1 MRKDYI
7 TLPLVFISVIVAMII
22 SMRGDENYTCDIDKV
37 IAQQGDTLS
46 GIAHRWCHGNIA
58 KATDDLVARY
68 GQVIYITQEIKLK

>member
-1 MRKDYI
+1 MKKDYLLI
-7 TLPLVFISVIVAMII
+7 PLAFLGVAISMII
-22 SMRGDENYTCDIDKV
+22 AMRGDESYRCDIDKV

-68 GQVIYITQEIKLK
+68 GQVIYLTQEIKLK

>member
-1 MRKDYI
+1 
-7 TLPLVFISVIVAMII
+7 
-22 SMRGDENYTCDIDKV
+22 V